1 MKALVVYDSNYGN
14 TRKLAETIA
23 RALGKRVK
31 AVHVDEANPG
41 ELQGLDLLVVGSPII
56 AWNPTQKIKKFL
68 GKIKS
73 AGLDNMK
80 AAAFDTRI
88 NIKIHGDACEK
99 IGKKLQAAG
108 LKLAAD
114 PRYFFVLD
122 KEGPLADGEIES
134 AVEWAAILKKN
145 V

>member
-14 TRKLAETIA
+14 TRMLAETIA
-23 RALGKRVK
+23 RELGKGAK

-73 AGLDNMK
+73 ANLDNMK

-88 NIKIHGDACEK
+88 DIKIHGDACEK

-108 LKLAAD
+108 LELAAD
-114 PRYFFVLD
+114 PRYFFVVD
-122 KEGPLADGEIES
+122 KEGPLADGELES
-134 AVEWAAILKKN
+134 AVKWAAILKKN